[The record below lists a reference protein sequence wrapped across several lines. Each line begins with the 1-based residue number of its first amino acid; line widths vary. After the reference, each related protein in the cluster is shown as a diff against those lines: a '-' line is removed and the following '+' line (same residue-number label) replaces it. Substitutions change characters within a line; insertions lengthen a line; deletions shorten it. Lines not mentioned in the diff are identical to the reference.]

1 MKKKKL
7 NYMNVPEITDIRS
20 LVEYGISNYHDR
32 KFMIYFDK
40 DKKEVTKTYDD
51 IWFDIVA
58 IGSFFLERGYKGGEK
73 IAILGE
79 RLYTY
84 EWMMIFY
91 ATLLTKNIAVPLDH
105 ELSAQD
111 LAKHLVKGEVDL
123 VFHSDTF
130 TEHAETFKN
139 TEGNVIKEF
148 LNFKD
153 YDSIIKEGRKIY
165 ENGSKEFDSVKV
177 DSSDLATI
185 VFTSGTTGKS
195 KGVMLSHGNL
205 ASNVVAACASMTGQN
220 TVGFLPLNH
229 TFSWVACIFAA
240 FIYGEYGFASRDYKS
255 VVKDF
260 KNYSPQNFTAVPLVL
275 EKIYYTVWR
284 TAKKSGR
291 EELLK
296 KGIKISRF
304 LMKFGIDVRRKIF
317 KEVHEQLGGRLEVIF
332 CGGAFL
338 DTKLEE
344 GLYDLGILVLN
355 GYGTTEC
362 SPAVTANRLDN
373 YKFGSVGLPLPC
385 NEIKIHEPDKEGVGE
400 IYVRG
405 SNVMKGYYK
414 DPEATAA
421 VFDGDWFKTGDFGR
435 IDEDGFLYYIGRRKN
450 LIVLPNGKNIS
461 PEELEDKF
469 GTLEYVSEV
478 LVFAKDGHLEAGFL
492 LDFDEFPDARE
503 KLRAD
508 VKAINETLPMY
519 KRIVKHHIRKT
530 EFEKTTSLKIKR
542 DLANN
547 YPNGSGEFYEED

>member
-1 MKKKKL
+1 
-7 NYMNVPEITDIRS
+7 
-20 LVEYGISNYHDR
+20 
-32 KFMIYFDK
+32 
-40 DKKEVTKTYDD
+40 
-51 IWFDIVA
+51 
-58 IGSFFLERGYKGGEK
+58 
-73 IAILGE
+73 
-79 RLYTY
+79 
-84 EWMMIFY
+84 
-91 ATLLTKNIAVPLDH
+91 
-105 ELSAQD
+105 
-111 LAKHLVKGEVDL
+111 
-123 VFHSDTF
+123 
-130 TEHAETFKN
+130 
-139 TEGNVIKEF
+139 
-148 LNFKD
+148 
-153 YDSIIKEGRKIY
+153 
-165 ENGSKEFDSVKV
+165 
-177 DSSDLATI
+177 
-185 VFTSGTTGKS
+185 
-195 KGVMLSHGNL
+195 
-205 ASNVVAACASMTGQN
+205 
-220 TVGFLPLNH
+220 
-229 TFSWVACIFAA
+229 
-240 FIYGEYGFASRDYKS
+240 
-255 VVKDF
+255 
-260 KNYSPQNFTAVPLVL
+260 
-275 EKIYYTVWR
+275 
-284 TAKKSGR
+284 
-291 EELLK
+291 
-296 KGIKISRF
+296 
-304 LMKFGIDVRRKIF
+304 
-317 KEVHEQLGGRLEVIF
+317 
-332 CGGAFL
+332 
-338 DTKLEE
+338 
-344 GLYDLGILVLN
+344 
-355 GYGTTEC
+355 
-362 SPAVTANRLDN
+362 VTANRLDN

>member
-1 MKKKKL
+1 LKKKKL